1 MTRARAV
8 FLDVDGTYADRG
20 IVPPGHVDAVRAVR
34 AAGHRVLLCTGRP
47 KCLLSA
53 HLLAAGFDGIVGA
66 AGGYVEIDG
75 RVLLDRRFPPE
86 LAQRAVA
93 VLNRHRA
100 AYLLEAPEAV
110 YGVPGVDVRLTEL
123 LTGHLR
129 SGDAT
134 DHDGPVDILNA
145 LEMAEELAQT
155 SFGKIIYFDS
165 PEPLTALAEAIGEEV
180 GALPS
185 SIPGMGDTAGELYLR
200 DVHKAVG
207 IQAVVK
213 YLGVSRE
220 DVIAIGDGPND
231 VEMIA
236 YAGVGVAIDGAVP
249 AVLEAAAHVVPGPER
264 EGLVHAFAELGLT

>member
-1 MTRARAV
+1 MSSTRAI

-20 IVPPGHVDAVRAVR
+20 IVPPGHVDAVRAAR

-47 KCLLSA
+47 KSMLST
-53 HLLAAGFDGIVGA
+53 HLLAAGFDGFVAA

-75 RVLLDRRFPPE
+75 HKLVDRRFPRD
-86 LAQRAVA
+86 LAARAVEVLDRHA
-93 VLNRHRA
+93 V
-100 AYLLEAPEAV
+100 AYLLEAPEAI
-110 YGVPGVDVRLTEL
+110 YGPPGVDVRLTAL
-123 LTGHLR
+123 LGNHLR
-129 SGDAT
+129 SGDASE
-134 DHDGPVDILNA
+134 HDGPIDILNVLDMTA
-145 LEMAEELAQT
+145 DLSAA
-155 SFGKIIYFDS
+155 SFGKITYFDS
-165 PEPLTALAEAIGEEV
+165 PVPVVALAAAIGDGI

-185 SIPGMGDTAGELYLR
+185 SIPGMGDSAGELYLA

-207 IQAVVK
+207 IQAVVD
-213 YLGVSRE
+213 YLGISRE

-264 EGLVHAFAELGLT
+264 EGLVDAFAALGLI

>member
-1 MTRARAV
+1 MSGARAV

-20 IVPPGHVDAVRAVR
+20 IVPPRHVEAVRAVR

-47 KCLLSA
+47 KCLLSP
-53 HLLAAGFDGIVGA
+53 HLLAAGFDGFVGA

-75 RVLLDRRFPPE
+75 RVLVDRRFPPE
-86 LAQRAVA
+86 LARRAVA
-93 VLNRHRA
+93 VLDRHGV

-110 YGVPGVDVRLTEL
+110 YGRPGLDVRLTEL
-123 LTGHLR
+123 LTGQLR

-134 DHDGPVDILNA
+134 EHDGPVDILNA
-145 LEMAEELAQT
+145 LEMAEDLAHT

-165 PEPLTALAEAIGEEV
+165 REPLAALATAIGEEV

-207 IQAVVK
+207 IQAVVD
-213 YLGVSRE
+213 YLGISRE
-220 DVIAIGDGPND
+220 EVIAIGDGPND

-264 EGLVHAFAELGLT
+264 EGLVHAFTTLGLI